1 MSTAHHMTRA
11 IVRRSICLVLGA
23 VCCVLSGCIHRSL
36 TVLTEPPGAKVYIN
50 DELKGDTPV
59 SYDFTWYGWY
69 RLTLRKDGF
78 DRVDDHRFVKAPMY
92 CWIPFDL
99 VMELVPLT
107 IRDARTWSYTLTKSA
122 ELPTPVP
129 PSLDEARDG
138 ALSRVEGTPQTLSPE
153 QEPVAA
159 APAAETPAA
168 TPSPD
173 DAAPTAAPA
182 ATRPEANT
190 PANESSTANTEM
202 PDGTR

>member
-1 MSTAHHMTRA
+1 MQPAWLN
-11 IVRRSICLVLGA
+11 RSRLCLVLGA

-92 CWIPFDL
+92 FWIPFDL

-122 ELPTPVP
+122 ELPTPAP
-129 PSLDEARDG
+129 PK
-138 ALSRVEGTPQTLSPE
+138 TLSPE

-159 APAAETPAA
+159 APAAPVAETPTM

-173 DAAPTAAPA
+173 AAAPTAAPA
-182 ATRPEANT
+182 AAKLEANT
-190 PANESSTANTEM
+190 PANAPSTANTEM
-202 PDGTR
+202 LDGTR